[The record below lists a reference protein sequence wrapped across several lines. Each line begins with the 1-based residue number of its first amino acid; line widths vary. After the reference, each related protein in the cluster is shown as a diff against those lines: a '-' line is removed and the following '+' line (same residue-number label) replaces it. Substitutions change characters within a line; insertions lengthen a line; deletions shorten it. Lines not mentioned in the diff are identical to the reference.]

1 MAQRGLFTGTQT
13 PLEFINNPAFG
24 EFQRESS
31 YPLKLSQPVWDTLS
45 PGAISGTVKRFMAP
59 QQSLSPET
67 WNNLNAHG
75 GIGSFSP

>member
-13 PLEFINNPAFG
+13 PLKLINNPAFG
-24 EFQRESS
+24 EFERESS
-31 YPLKLSQPVWDTLS
+31 YPIFPSLCEKLAPR
-45 PGAISGTVKRFMAP
+45 AISGTVKQYMAP

-75 GIGSFSP
+75 GIGFFSP